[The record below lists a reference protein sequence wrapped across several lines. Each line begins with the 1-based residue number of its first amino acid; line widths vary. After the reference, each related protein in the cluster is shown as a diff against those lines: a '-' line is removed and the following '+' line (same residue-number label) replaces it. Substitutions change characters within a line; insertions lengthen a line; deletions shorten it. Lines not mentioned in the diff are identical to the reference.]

1 MGISAKAALG
11 SYQVIKLF
19 VQTCFEVERAQP
31 RRLSSATKHSSPRHQ
46 ILCILL
52 IDLRRCMNIGQADV
66 SQDRV
71 EGFKLSVAET
81 CNGLPSLLAKQIK
94 ARWAAKFYDC
104 ADIAS
109 CVEL

>member
-1 MGISAKAALG
+1 
-11 SYQVIKLF
+11 
-19 VQTCFEVERAQP
+19 
-31 RRLSSATKHSSPRHQ
+31 
-46 ILCILL
+46 
-52 IDLRRCMNIGQADV
+52 MNIGQADV